1 MKRIGL
7 LLVGHIDAGSLHVG
21 GDYPELYTEL
31 LAPLDIELVTY
42 RCDEG
47 QLPESVREQD
57 GWMCSPSRLSVYDD
71 IAWLRDVE
79 QLLRDMVAT
88 ETPYVGICFGHQLM
102 AQALGAEVRKADYG
116 WGIGAKHYEIVEPQS
131 WMDSTDDIVL
141 AASHQDQVQQLP
153 SEARLL
159 ARSDYCPIGG
169 MLIGERAWT
178 LQVHPEFSPSL
189 ADSLLATRLG
199 LFGEEK
205 ASAARATLTEPL
217 HQQRISGWISRFF
230 HQASLTT

>member
-21 GDYPELYTEL
+21 GDYPELYAEL
-31 LAPLDIELVTY
+31 LTPLDIELVTY

-71 IAWLRDVE
+71 VAWLRDVE

-102 AQALGAEVRKADYG
+102 AQALGAEVRKADHG
-116 WGIGAKHYEIVEPQS
+116 WGIGAQRYEVVEPQS

-153 SEARLL
+153 RDARLL
-159 ARSDYCPIGG
+159 ARADYCPIGG
-169 MLIGERAWT
+169 MVIGERAWT
-178 LQVHPEFSPSL
+178 LQVHPEFSPTL
-189 ADSLLATRLG
+189 ADSLLATRLE

-205 ASAARATLTEPL
+205 AAAARATLAQPL

-230 HQASLTT
+230 HQA

>member
-1 MKRIGL
+1 MTRIGL

-21 GDYPELYTEL
+21 GDYPELYDEL
-31 LAPLDIELVTY
+31 LRPLGIELTTY

-47 QLPESVREQD
+47 QMPDAVSEQD

-71 IAWLRDVE
+71 VAWLRDVE
-79 QLLRDMVAT
+79 QLLRDMIAT

-116 WGIGAKHYEIVEPQS
+116 WGIGAKHYEIVEPQP
-131 WMDSTDDIVL
+131 WMDSADTVVL

-153 SEARLL
+153 RDARLL
-159 ARSDYCPIGG
+159 ARADYCPIGG

-178 LQVHPEFSPSL
+178 LQVHPEFSPAL
-189 ADSLLATRLG
+189 ADSLLATRLE

-205 ASAARATLTEPL
+205 ANAARSTLGEPL
-217 HQQRISGWISRFF
+217 HQHRIAGWISRFF
-230 HQASLTT
+230 RQA

>member
-1 MKRIGL
+1 MKKIGL

-21 GDYPELYTEL
+21 GDYPELYSEL
-31 LAPLDIELVTY
+31 LAPLGIQLTTY

-47 QLPESVREQD
+47 QLPSSVKEQD

-71 IAWLRDVE
+71 VPWLRDVE
-79 QLLRDMVAT
+79 QLLRDMIST

-102 AQALGAEVRKADYG
+102 AQALGATVKKADYG
-116 WGIGAKHYEIVEPQS
+116 WGIGAKHYEIVEPQA
-131 WMDSTDDIVL
+131 WMDNSDNIVL

-153 SEARLL
+153 SDARLL
-159 ARSDYCPIGG
+159 ARADYCPIGG

-178 LQVHPEFSPSL
+178 LQVHPEFSPAL
-189 ADSLLATRLG
+189 ADSLLATRLQ

-205 ASAARATLTEPL
+205 AEAARATLSQPL
-217 HQQRISGWISRFF
+217 HQHRIAGWISRFF
-230 HQASLTT
+230 EQA

>member
-131 WMDSTDDIVL
+131 WMDSSDDIVL

-230 HQASLTT
+230 HQA

>member
-230 HQASLTT
+230 HQA